1 MLSTLSPQAQGR
13 LLFLIG
19 LVGIVATGL
28 IIGMGGENY
37 WALANGNPPFG
48 TEPFGSHPGLLSKG
62 ILLFFLLALCVAISD
77 LVAFGVMF
85 AGAVLVVQR
94 LRGRI

>member
-1 MLSTLSPQAQGR
+1 MLSTQGQGR
-13 LLFLIG
+13 LFFLIG
-19 LVGIVATGL
+19 LAGIVATGV
-28 IIGMGGENY
+28 IVGMGGENY

-48 TEPFGSHPGLLSKG
+48 TAPYGSHPGLVTRG
-62 ILLFFLLALCVAISD
+62 ILLFFIFAVYGFLSD

-85 AGAVLVVQR
+85 AGGVLVVQR

>member
-1 MLSTLSPQAQGR
+1 MLSTLSAQAQGR
-13 LLFLIG
+13 LWFLIG
-19 LVGIVATGL
+19 LVGIVASGL
-28 IIGMGGENY
+28 IIGMGGENF

-48 TEPFGSHPGLLSKG
+48 TAPFGSHPGLVTKG
-62 ILLFFLLALCVAISD
+62 ILLFFIFALYVAISD

>member
-1 MLSTLSPQAQGR
+1 MLSTLSSQGQQR
-13 LLFLIG
+13 LFFLIG

-28 IIGMGGENY
+28 ILGMGGENY

-48 TEPFGSHPGLLSKG
+48 TEPFGSHPGVLSKG
-62 ILLFFLLALCVAISD
+62 ILLFLILGVYVFLSD
-77 LVAFGVMF
+77 LIAFGVIF
-85 AGAVLVVQR
+85 AGSVLVVQR

>member
-1 MLSTLSPQAQGR
+1 MLSTQAQGR
-13 LLFLIG
+13 LFFLIG
-19 LVGIVATGL
+19 LAGIVATGV
-28 IIGMGGENY
+28 IVGMGGENY
-37 WALANGNPPFG
+37 WALAYGNPPFG
-48 TEPFGSHPGLLSKG
+48 TEPFSSHPGLLSKG
-62 ILLFFLLALCVAISD
+62 IILFFVIAVYVAISD

>member
-1 MLSTLSPQAQGR
+1 MLSTLSTQAQGR
-13 LLFLIG
+13 LLFLVG

-28 IIGMGGENY
+28 ILGMGGENY

-48 TEPFGSHPGLLSKG
+48 TAPVASHPGLLTKG
-62 ILLFFLLALCVAISD
+62 VLLFFILAVYVFISD
-77 LVAFGVMF
+77 LIACGVIF
-85 AGAVLVVQR
+85 AGGVLVVQR